1 MHRRG
6 EDGRAER
13 TMDGTRGRGY
23 EGRRERMES
32 KRKERGGEREVR
44 RGEEGVRRG
53 EERKGDERRRADSV
67 ADAADR

>member
-1 MHRRG
+1 
-6 EDGRAER
+6 
-13 TMDGTRGRGY
+13 
-23 EGRRERMES
+23 MES